1 MESTRSA
8 SKEWIA
14 FAIIALVLV
23 PLSVRAD
30 GPPFRIAL
38 GHSTSD
44 AQWPIWL
51 PDSLEA
57 IYQYDDGT
65 VEGWVV
71 PLLNGRDDQPE
82 AIFLE
87 QFEVI
92 PGQNVIDSIAVAW
105 GHPSG
110 SGKKGLNG
118 QPVTLGIWSDPD
130 NDGQPY
136 DAVLLG
142 WVEGVVSSANTN
154 TFVTYTFNHPVT
166 IPDEGPNSFFLGF
179 KTPARRHGFAD
190 NQGRVFAGVDLNSS
204 AGKGWLIWNDPR
216 PTVRI
221 KHLGDNLVILSLG
234 EPFFLPGNL
243 MIRSGF

>member
-1 MESTRSA
+1 M
-8 SKEWIA
+8 KPN
-14 FAIIALVLV
+14 
-23 PLSVRAD
+23 PLLLAAAVAVACLPFSSRAD
-30 GPPFRIAL
+30 GPSFRIAL
-38 GHSTSD
+38 GDSTSD
-44 AQWPIWL
+44 VQRPIWL
-51 PDSLEA
+51 SDSLEA

-65 VEGWVV
+65 AESYLI
-71 PLLNGRDDQPE
+71 PLLNGGDDQPE

-105 GHPSG
+105 GSEVGTRPG
-110 SGKKGLNG
+110 GLNG

-142 WVEGVVSSANTN
+142 WVEGVVSSANTD
-154 TFVTYTFNHPVT
+154 TFVRFTFNHPVT

-179 KTPARRHGFAD
+179 KTPAIRHGFAD
-190 NQGRVFAGVDLNSS
+190 NKGHSFAGVDLTSS

-216 PTVRI
+216 PTVRL
-221 KHLGDNLVILSLG
+221 KHPGENLVILPLD
-234 EPFFLPGNL
+234 FLEPGNL